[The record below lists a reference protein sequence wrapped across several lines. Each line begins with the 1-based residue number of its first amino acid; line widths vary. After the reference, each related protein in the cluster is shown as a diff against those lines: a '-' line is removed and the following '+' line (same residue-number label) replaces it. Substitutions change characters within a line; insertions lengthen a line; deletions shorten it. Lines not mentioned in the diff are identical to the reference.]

1 MDRVFLYLRVQSDV
15 LLRESGVVFRVVRPV
30 SYRPG
35 AGYCWKYRVPMNE
48 LPQLLLSRTDVPNTG
63 SGMVLLD
70 RHRAGDWRSRA
81 LGKLASGSQKCV
93 SDLQRVCGGWRSRAA
108 LISAAHP
115 LPRELIEPFPNTASP
130 SLGGAPETSTDASWV
145 RCRKRA
151 TAPLGSGPLCKSG
164 ACRDPAAP
172 PDWAARTLKT
182 QPTRRRRGDDE
193 RAPPKPGQPLNSPT
207 HQPWTPRP
215 SPTTAGRN

>member
-1 MDRVFLYLRVQSDV
+1 MFK
-15 LLRESGVVFRVVRPV
+15 VVRPV

-35 AGYCWKYRVPMNE
+35 AGYFWKYRVPMNE

-63 SGMVLLD
+63 RGMVLLG

-115 LPRELIEPFPNTASP
+115 LPRELIEPFPSKGLAIARRGP
-130 SLGGAPETSTDASWV
+130 GDVGARLDGL
-145 RCRKRA
+145 KREAPA
-151 TAPLGSGPLCKSG
+151 TPPGSGRCARAERAATPL
-164 ACRDPAAP
+164 RHRI
-172 PDWAARTLKT
+172 ARRGRLRR
-182 QPTRRRRGDDE
+182 PSPRRRRGEDE
-193 RAPPKPGQPLNSPT
+193 RAPAEPGQPRQEELPHSPHAAGAT
-207 HQPWTPRP
+207 PPWTPK
-215 SPTTAGRN
+215 

>member
-1 MDRVFLYLRVQSDV
+1 M
-15 LLRESGVVFRVVRPV
+15 
-30 SYRPG
+30 
-35 AGYCWKYRVPMNE
+35 KE

-63 SGMVLLD
+63 RGMVLLG

-115 LPRELIEPFPNTASP
+115 LPRELIEPFPSKGLAIARRGP
-130 SLGGAPETSTDASWV
+130 GDVGARLEGLKEEAP
-145 RCRKRA
+145 A
-151 TAPLGSGPLCKSG
+151 TPLGSGRC
-164 ACRDPAAP
+164 ARAERAATPAAP

-182 QPTRRRRGDDE
+182 QPTRRRRGRGHT
-193 RAPPKPGQPLNSPT
+193 RAPAEPGQPLNSPT

-215 SPTTAGRN
+215 SPTTAARN

>member
-1 MDRVFLYLRVQSDV
+1 M
-15 LLRESGVVFRVVRPV
+15 VRPV

-35 AGYCWKYRVPMNE
+35 AGYFWKYRVPMNE

-63 SGMVLLD
+63 RGMVLLG

-151 TAPLGSGPLCKSG
+151 TAPLGSGRCARAERAATPLRHRIG
-164 ACRDPAAP
+164 
-172 PDWAARTLKT
+172 
-182 QPTRRRRGDDE
+182 RRGRLRHSPHAVDAVTTS
-193 RAPPKPGQPLNSPT
+193 APRQSPGSP
-207 HQPWTPRP
+207 
-215 SPTTAGRN
+215 